1 MMNKWWIAVPVAGIL
16 AIGALGAL
24 GVGIFEGQTSLHA
37 SRQQAPAASA
47 PLAEPAETSPLF
59 SVAEAAAAD
68 FVSYGAIKEKALAES
83 GLKERELTNYE
94 IKFDGRGYMPTYRV
108 ELETNAGGKDID
120 FDAKT
125 GEIIDV
131 REKTWKHTRTK
142 LVISDYTVIGDNQAM
157 ALALKDAGLSLDDLD
172 RYELE
177 LHTKRSE
184 LVYSIELKRGKE
196 DYEYDLRAAD
206 GTILKKEAD
215 LD

>member
-1 MMNKWWIAVPVAGIL
+1 
-16 AIGALGAL
+16 
-24 GVGIFEGQTSLHA
+24 
-37 SRQQAPAASA
+37 
-47 PLAEPAETSPLF
+47 
-59 SVAEAAAAD
+59 
-68 FVSYGAIKEKALAES
+68 
-83 GLKERELTNYE
+83 
-94 IKFDGRGYMPTYRV
+94 MPTYRV

-142 LVISDYTVIGDNQAM
+142 LVISDYTVIGDDQAM

-196 DYEYDLRAAD
+196 DYEYDLRATD
-206 GTILKKEAD
+206 GVILKKEAE

>member
-1 MMNKWWIAVPVAGIL
+1 MNKWWIAAPVAGIL

-24 GVGIFEGQTSLHA
+24 GAGIFEGQTSLHA
-37 SRQQAPAASA
+37 SRQQALAASA
-47 PLAEPAETSPLF
+47 PLAEPTETSPLF
-59 SVAEAAAAD
+59 SIAEAAA
-68 FVSYGAIKEKALAES
+68 AES

-142 LVISDYTVIGDNQAM
+142 LVISDYTVIGDDQAM
-157 ALALKDAGLSLDDLD
+157 ALALKDAGISLDDLD

-184 LVYSIELKRGKE
+184 LVYSIELKHGKE

>member
-1 MMNKWWIAVPVAGIL
+1 M
-16 AIGALGAL
+16 
-24 GVGIFEGQTSLHA
+24 
-37 SRQQAPAASA
+37 
-47 PLAEPAETSPLF
+47 
-59 SVAEAAAAD
+59 
-68 FVSYGAIKEKALAES
+68 SYGAIKEKALAES

-142 LVISDYTVIGDNQAM
+142 LVISDYTVIGDDQAM
-157 ALALKDAGLSLDDLD
+157 ALALKDAGISLDDLD